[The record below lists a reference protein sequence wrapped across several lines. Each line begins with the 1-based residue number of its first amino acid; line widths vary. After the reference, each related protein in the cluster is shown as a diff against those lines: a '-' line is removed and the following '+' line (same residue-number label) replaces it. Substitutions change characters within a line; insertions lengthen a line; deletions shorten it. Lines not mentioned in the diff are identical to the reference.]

1 VRDRDI
7 PKKSLGAGLP
17 PDSEEGAAMAGTE
30 DYGGPSGVF
39 YRETD
44 QLQYSGNMPVNGHA
58 MYSEVAQL
66 NESDQIVRHATLVK
80 RIAFHLLNR
89 LPPTVQVDDLIQS
102 GMVGL
107 LEAASNF
114 DAKMGASFETF
125 AGIRIRGAMIDEI
138 RKSDWTPRSVHRKF
152 RGVTEAIRK
161 IENETGQDANDSDVA
176 SLLGLSL
183 SDYHQIL
190 IDSSSARIYSI
201 EMLEESATDSVIP
214 KSSENTPDEAFS
226 QVEYQ
231 RQLVESIQK
240 LPQKEQLVMS
250 MYYDDEMNFREIGEV
265 LDVTESRICQLH
277 GQALLRIKA
286 KMGEWR
292 IAP

>member
-1 VRDRDI
+1 
-7 PKKSLGAGLP
+7 
-17 PDSEEGAAMAGTE
+17 M
-30 DYGGPSGVF
+30 
-39 YRETD
+39 
-44 QLQYSGNMPVNGHA
+44 NGHA
-58 MYSEVAQL
+58 MYAEIANINQPDS
-66 NESDQIVRHATLVK
+66 IVRHATLVK

-89 LPPTVQVDDLIQS
+89 LPPSVQVDDLIQS

-114 DAKMGASFETF
+114 DSTMGASFETF

-152 RGVTEAIRK
+152 RAVTEAIQK
-161 IENETGQDANDSDVA
+161 LENETGQDANDTDVA
-176 SLLGLSL
+176 SVLGLSL

-190 IDSSSARIYSI
+190 IDSSSAKIHSI
-201 EMLEESATDSVIP
+201 EALEESVNDSVMP
-214 KSSENTPDEAFS
+214 NSTERTPEESFI
-226 QVEYQ
+226 QIEYQ
-231 RQLVESIQK
+231 KQLVSSIKK
-240 LPQKEQLVMS
+240 LPEKEQLVMS

-286 KMGEWR
+286 KMSEWQV
-292 IAP
+292 AQ